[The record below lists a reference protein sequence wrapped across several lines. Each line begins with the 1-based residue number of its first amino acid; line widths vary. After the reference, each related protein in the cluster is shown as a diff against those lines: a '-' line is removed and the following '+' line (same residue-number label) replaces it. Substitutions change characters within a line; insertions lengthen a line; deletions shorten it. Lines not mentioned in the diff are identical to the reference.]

1 MHIRSGEKA
10 AVGRWAR
17 WGTGAAEAGKAATGV
32 VQVTAD
38 KFLKREV
45 ALENDAKWL
54 LNNRV
59 EDGTRWL
66 QERREV
72 QNELTWVY
80 SKGLFTA
87 WGAHF
92 CNEDIILW
100 EKRTRRAT
108 CISRAHLRE
117 KSKWEKLCREHYCL
131 HNA

>member
-17 WGTGAAEAGKAATGV
+17 WGTGAAAAGRTATGV

-72 QNELTWVY
+72 QNELTWVC
-80 SKGLFTA
+80 SKGLFAA
-87 WGAHF
+87 WGVHF

-100 EKRTRRAT
+100 EK
-108 CISRAHLRE
+108 
-117 KSKWEKLCREHYCL
+117 
-131 HNA
+131 